1 MRHSDYCRIV
11 LSDRLLGKEVAE
23 QLVFASEVQVRG
35 RGSPHASR
43 GTRAVVQEPERMSNQ
58 RPKDRGYSAY
68 VLLRVL

>member
-35 RGSPHASR
+35 RGSTHELGATLAIS
-43 GTRAVVQEPERMSNQ
+43 QEPERLSNP
-58 RPKDRGYSAY
+58 RPRDQGHRA
-68 VLLRVL
+68 